1 MASFNGLYVVLA
13 FALNLNSLFVYE
25 KYLIDCAS
33 KLRLHC
39 GEQIFFGVFVG
50 NQIVTN
56 LCCLSLL
63 NDIGKAS
70 HIDLTKYAVPL
81 PMFNQNQTQILKS
94 SEKVAWPQHIAP
106 TDELW
111 YLWLLQR
118 PTMDIPRTHQ
128 DVMKECST
136 QGQENHCVQG
146 SWKRGSVVPELHRKI
161 IECIREGS
169 TYQEDYE
176 KPYKSHV
183 PKALY
188 GKILNETDG

>member
-81 PMFNQNQTQILKS
+81 PM
-94 SEKVAWPQHIAP
+94 AWPQHIAP

>member
-94 SEKVAWPQHIAP
+94 SEKVWNDRSSRLIN
-106 TDELW
+106 
-111 YLWLLQR
+111 
-118 PTMDIPRTHQ
+118 I
-128 DVMKECST
+128 C
-136 QGQENHCVQG
+136 
-146 SWKRGSVVPELHRKI
+146 
-161 IECIREGS
+161 
-169 TYQEDYE
+169 
-176 KPYKSHV
+176 
-183 PKALY
+183 
-188 GKILNETDG
+188 